1 MSASVRA
8 QPWEPPVAV
17 QPTITVIVASFQ
29 DRPDFTISL
38 EILQEPKAQ
47 QAYRPAVGRNGVPY
61 LFDPSA
67 REKAVLRNLISTA
80 LIRDIGLR
88 RFPLF
93 NALGNETLKLDVTVH
108 YHVSC
113 DKDVDNMCKF
123 LFDTLQGVFY
133 LNDKSIWE
141 LEAKKYAVQEAETID
156 GNQPKTVFHITYC
169 SM

>member
-1 MSASVRA
+1 MSSSVRA

-17 QPTITVIVASFQ
+17 QPMITVIVASFQ

-88 RFPLF
+88 RFP
-93 NALGNETLKLDVTVH
+93 
-108 YHVSC
+108 
-113 DKDVDNMCKF
+113 
-123 LFDTLQGVFY
+123 Y
-133 LNDKSIWE
+133 LM
-141 LEAKKYAVQEAETID
+141 L
-156 GNQPKTVFHITYC
+156 
-169 SM
+169 